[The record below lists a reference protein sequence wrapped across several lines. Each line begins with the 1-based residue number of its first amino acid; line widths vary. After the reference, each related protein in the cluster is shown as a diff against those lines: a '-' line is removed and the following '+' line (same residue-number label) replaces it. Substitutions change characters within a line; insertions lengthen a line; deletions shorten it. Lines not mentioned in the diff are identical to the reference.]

1 LFRYCIVTSKNLH
14 CNAPAGLVHITTKS
28 ANIDVCV
35 SVFGG
40 DCTNGLYC
48 VHSNGGGSVIDWMAK
63 ANTPYYIAVYG
74 CCGPQAQGSFLMKID
89 TVEAGTPCTN
99 AINLG
104 SIPADGLTW
113 IGDTLEGKAL
123 MLDSC
128 GALHRL

>member
-1 LFRYCIVTSKNLH
+1 
-14 CNAPAGLVHITTKS
+14 
-28 ANIDVCV
+28 
-35 SVFGG
+35 
-40 DCTNGLYC
+40 
-48 VHSNGGGSVIDWMAK
+48 VIDWMAK

-99 AINLG
+99 DINLG